1 MPDIIGYNRNGKIRN
16 RLSKETENRL
26 KNAMDRLEMGQAYRQ
41 KQREEVWNDSYTLYS
56 GATWQTNADDP
67 TADLVNVNVSFSTI
81 NTLVPFVADE
91 DPSFLVMPLSG
102 DALQENAILL
112 QSFLNRLWQSSDV
125 RGQIHLSDATF
136 DYLLYGDGFLKVG
149 YEIKMKEIYDTFGEQ
164 VQNRVDVGH
173 FFVERLNPWDI
184 WIDPY
189 SDGIHNARWV
199 AQRIILPKQELIDD
213 RRYKVN
219 EQTEFDSGA
228 IDTTNISPED
238 RSRLDDVDTENWVTV
253 YEFYDL
259 QERWMMAFTPG
270 AVSPVRYIEQVQCP
284 IVQLSNYRIPNAP
297 YHIGE
302 LEQVSSLQHEL
313 NKTRSQMI
321 THRRRNVGKWVI
333 RKQAINDEA
342 EEAMKSSR
350 VNDVIEIE
358 APEPLDYLIQY
369 IAPQPISQDSYN
381 LDAQIRADINEL
393 TGVNEYLRGVPQNIS
408 RTATEATIIE
418 GATNIRT
425 RHKLL
430 QVERAARD
438 MGQLLLDT
446 VRDVLPLTNFEEMR
460 QYITGREAE
469 RLNRAT
475 GADMVDTDLIFTPT
489 PEIFAGRYEVEVERG
504 STELRNPQVKAQ
516 KLNQIVQIMLGAT
529 PILMQLQI
537 PFNLQRLLEL
547 WLEAEGIDDVDA
559 LFEPEENQQML
570 QQLLMLQ
577 QAQGAMGGQAS
588 GGGDPSFGGGGR
600 TQPGEPRPQTTN
612 PPADFID
619 ASNSG
624 LLGARQ

>member
-1 MPDIIGYNRNGKIRN
+1 VPDVIGYNRNAKIRS
-16 RLSKETENRL
+16 RLSKETEERL
-26 KNAMDRLEMGQAYRQ
+26 TGAMERLELGQAYRQ
-41 KQREEVWNDSYTLYS
+41 KQRESVWNDSYALYA
-56 GATWQTNADDP
+56 GTQWQMNPEDP
-67 TADLVNVNVSFSTI
+67 TADLVSVNISFSTI

-91 DPSFLVMPLSG
+91 DPSFMVSPLSG
-102 DALQENAILL
+102 DAQQDNAVLL
-112 QSFLNRLWQSSDV
+112 QSFLNRLWSSVDV
-125 RGQIHLSDATF
+125 RGQTHLSDTTF
-136 DYLLYGDGFLKVG
+136 DYLLYGDGYIKVG
-149 YEIKMKEIYDTFGEQ
+149 YDIRMKEIYDTLGDE
-164 VQNRVDVGH
+164 VQNRVEVGH
-173 FFVERLNPWDI
+173 FFVERINPWDI

-199 AQRIILPKQELIDD
+199 AQRIILPRRELIND
-213 RRYKVN
+213 RRYKV
-219 EQTEFDSGA
+219 TEKTAFDSGA

-238 RSRLDDVDTENWVTV
+238 RSRLDDVDTAEWVTV

-259 QERWMMAFTPG
+259 KEKWMMSFTPG
-270 AVSPVRYIEQVQCP
+270 AVTPVRYIEQITCP
-284 IVQLSNYRIPNAP
+284 IVQMTNYRIPNAP

-333 RKQAINDEA
+333 RQQALNDDA

-350 VNDVIEIE
+350 VNDIIPIE
-358 APEPLDYLIQY
+358 APEPLDYLINY
-369 IAPQPISQDSYN
+369 IAPAPIGQDSYN

-438 MGQLLLDT
+438 LGQLLLDT

-460 QYITGREAE
+460 QYVTGREAE

-475 GADMVDTDLIFTPT
+475 GADELNTDLIFTPT
-489 PEIFAGRYEVEVERG
+489 PEIFAGRYEVQVERG

-529 PILMQLQI
+529 PLLMQLQV
-537 PFNLQRLLEL
+537 PFNIKRLLEL
-547 WLEAEGIDDVDA
+547 WLEAEGIEDVDA
-559 LFEPEENQQML
+559 LFESDENQQMV
-570 QQLLMLQ
+570 QQLMMLQ
-577 QAQGAMGGQAS
+577 QAQGAMGGAAP
-588 GGGDPSFGGGGR
+588 GGEGFGGGGQ

-612 PPADFID
+612 PPDD
-619 ASNSG
+619 MVNPSNSG
-624 LLGARQ
+624 MLPSR